1 MLGGTEEN
9 SVLPRRGVIVLPSRQ
24 ISDYFYQ
31 KRNDKKIELVV
42 GPDAADGDLDGGRHG
57 EDLSQ
62 AVLAV
67 VVVLV
72 KRVEHVPLGQQI
84 LLQKKQGILEQ
95 AF

>member
-1 MLGGTEEN
+1 M
-9 SVLPRRGVIVLPSRQ
+9 VDR
-24 ISDYFYQ
+24 
-31 KRNDKKIELVV
+31 
-42 GPDAADGDLDGGRHG
+42 PDAADGDLDGGRHG
-57 EDLSQ
+57 EHLSQ

-84 LLQKKQGILEQ
+84 LLQKNKLEQ

>member
-1 MLGGTEEN
+1 M
-9 SVLPRRGVIVLPSRQ
+9 VDR
-24 ISDYFYQ
+24 
-31 KRNDKKIELVV
+31 
-42 GPDAADGDLDGGRHG
+42 PDAADGDLDGGRHG

-84 LLQKKQGILEQ
+84 LLQKNKLEQ